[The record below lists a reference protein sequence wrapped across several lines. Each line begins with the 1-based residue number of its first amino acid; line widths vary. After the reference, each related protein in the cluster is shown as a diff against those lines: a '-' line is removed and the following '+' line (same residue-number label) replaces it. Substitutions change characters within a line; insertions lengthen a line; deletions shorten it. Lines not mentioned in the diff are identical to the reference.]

1 MPKKPSDTA
10 ITLISPEQIGQR
22 IYLIRG
28 DKVML
33 DSDLAALYRVTTG
46 NLNLAVRR
54 NPNRFPEDFMFQ
66 LTEGE
71 WDSLILQ
78 FARPKKGRGGRH
90 TLPYVFTEHGVAML
104 SSVLSSGRAVQMN
117 ILIIRAFV
125 KLRELL
131 ATNKDLA
138 ARLDKVEQAQE
149 QHASVINV
157 LADEIDALKQ
167 LPPDPPRNPIGFIN
181 KD

>member
-1 MPKKPSDTA
+1 M
-10 ITLISPEQIGQR
+10 
-22 IYLIRG
+22 
-28 DKVML
+28 
-33 DSDLAALYRVTTG
+33 
-46 NLNLAVRR
+46 
-54 NPNRFPEDFMFQ
+54 
-66 LTEGE
+66 
-71 WDSLILQ
+71 ILQ

-149 QHASVINV
+149 QHASVINI

>member
-66 LTEGE
+66 LTEEE
-71 WDSLILQ
+71 WDS
-78 FARPKKGRGGRH
+78 F
-90 TLPYVFTEHGVAML
+90 
-104 SSVLSSGRAVQMN
+104 
-117 ILIIRAFV
+117 
-125 KLRELL
+125 
-131 ATNKDLA
+131 DLA
-138 ARLDKVEQAQE
+138 ICKTKKRPRWPPHAAVCFHRARCR
-149 QHASVINV
+149 N
-157 LADEIDALKQ
+157 ALIR
-167 LPPDPPRNPIGFIN
+167 P
-181 KD
+181 

>member
-1 MPKKPSDTA
+1 
-10 ITLISPEQIGQR
+10 
-22 IYLIRG
+22 
-28 DKVML
+28 
-33 DSDLAALYRVTTG
+33 
-46 NLNLAVRR
+46 
-54 NPNRFPEDFMFQ
+54 
-66 LTEGE
+66 
-71 WDSLILQ
+71 LQ
-78 FARPKKGRGGRH
+78 DQKKGRGGRQ

-149 QHASVINV
+149 QRLGDKCSGR
-157 LADEIDALKQ
+157 
-167 LPPDPPRNPIGFIN
+167 RNRCSQTAAARPTTKSNRIY
-181 KD
+181 